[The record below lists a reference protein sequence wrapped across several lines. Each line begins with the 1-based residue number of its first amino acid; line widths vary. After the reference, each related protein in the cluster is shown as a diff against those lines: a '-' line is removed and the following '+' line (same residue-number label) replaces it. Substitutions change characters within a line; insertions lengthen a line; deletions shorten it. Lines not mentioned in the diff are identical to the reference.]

1 MIPHHVKLS
10 GGFPNSPPLE
20 GFWAMKMSELTNVQG
35 PAAERMRY
43 ADTETTWSWDSHCV
57 SVNNIYRLVFAF
69 NSDKVINIFYQYN
82 MILPDDLYPRVG

>member
-1 MIPHHVKLS
+1 MKFQDKFYDIIDHNKCPSSEKSAEKYILRSSYFHH
-10 GGFPNSPPLE
+10 
-20 GFWAMKMSELTNVQG
+20 SE
-35 PAAERMRY
+35 PRY

>member
-1 MIPHHVKLS
+1 MSSSREDFQTAPRWK
-10 GGFPNSPPLE
+10 